1 MKIGFT
7 GTQDGMTPAQEGTF
21 KNLIR
26 RLSPLEFHHGDCIG
40 ADLHAHYLIRYC
52 FPDVKIYVHPPD
64 NSSKRAF
71 AEGHSKYIPKPY
83 LERNK
88 VIVNMTNIL
97 IATPKTKD
105 EMLRSGTWSTVR
117 YAKKVNKKVYIISP
131 DGSIQ

>member
-7 GTQDGMTPAQEGTF
+7 GTQQGMTPAQEKTF
-21 KNLIR
+21 KDLIK
-26 RLSPLEFHHGDCIG
+26 RLNPTEFHHGDCVG
-40 ADLHAHYLIRYC
+40 ADLHAHYLIKYL
-52 FPDVKIYVHPPD
+52 FPFVKIKIHPPLD
-64 NSSKRAF
+64 SSKRAF

-88 VIVNMTNIL
+88 AIVNMTNSL

-105 EMLRSGTWSTVR
+105 EQLRSGTWSTIR
-117 YAKKVNKKVYIISP
+117 YAKSSNKKVYIINP